1 MFILVQESEYERNR
15 VLLNKMYQLRK
26 AIFFDELQWDVS
38 VDEAGERD
46 RYDDLGPA
54 YLIWCDEDRETLYG
68 SLRLLPTTGPT
79 LLNDVFRRTYSP
91 DLDLCH
97 PSIWEGTRMCID
109 ADAIAADMPQTGARS
124 GMVHMLVALAECALA
139 KGISTLVSNYEP
151 HMKRI
156 YQQAGAPLSEIGRA
170 DGFGR
175 RPVCCGLFGVDQ
187 KVIGVMRDKTG
198 LHGLYS
204 DGPRR
209 SLADTPSMFEFALEN
224 EKLRASSRV

>member
-1 MFILVQESEYERNR
+1 MFILVQESEYGRHR
-15 VLLNKMYQLRK
+15 TLLNKMYGLRK
-26 AIFFDELQWDVS
+26 KVFFDELQWDVS
-38 VDEAGERD
+38 VDETGERD

-54 YLIWCDEDRETLYG
+54 YLMWCDQDRSTLYG

-109 ADAIAADMPQTGARS
+109 AEAIEADMPQIGARS
-124 GMVHMLVALAECALA
+124 AMVHMLVALAECALE
-139 KGISTLVSNYEP
+139 KGISMLVSNYEP

-156 YQQAGAPLSEIGRA
+156 YQQAGAPLSEVGRA

-187 KVIGVMRDKTG
+187 DVIGSMRDKTG

-204 DGPRR
+204 GSQRHC
-209 SLADTPSMFEFALEN
+209 LADTPSMFEFALEN
-224 EKLRASSRV
+224 EQLRASSAV